1 MQGPHEN
8 LCNYSAVLYDYG
20 NLNFNDFL
28 PKSMLPLRSGHQYI
42 RDISPVASEYSLVFP
57 KVGLAC

>member
-57 KVGLAC
+57 